1 MKLFSKFFNKETKE
15 KENRIISPDLAAQ
28 EVAAF
33 FDLNSEEII
42 ERSNLNSATYYAC
55 MLIRCNAIAKLP
67 IKIKQDTKEGK
78 IDKTE
83 HPLYH
88 LLKNRPNLFMT
99 PHDLKWATEFYRL
112 HYGNAFWAMGMKK
125 GKINAIYLLD
135 STAMEIIIDDA
146 GILNK
151 QNMVYYLYSD
161 PKKGQII
168 YTSDEIVHFKN
179 FPTNGIE
186 GISISKYI
194 TDLIQSEKYSTKMLK
209 EKYKSGM
216 MQPIVV
222 EYTGEFDNKKI
233 DLIRKKF
240 QRLGGITNA
249 GKVLPIPAEF
259 KAKELNTSLVNN
271 QFFELQGLNAKQ
283 IANTFGVKSFQLN
296 DTGKSTYNNI
306 EQQNKAFYCDT
317 LQNVITEYEEEIN
330 YKMFLTEERE
340 KGYYAKFNVDSIL
353 RSDLETRAKSYE
365 SGINTGYMTIAEVRE
380 KEDLP
385 FKEGTDKLIIGNGAS
400 IPLEDLG
407 KQYKKGG
414 EETLEEDI

>member
-1 MKLFSKFFNKETKE
+1 MKLFSKFFNKQT

-33 FDLNSEEII
+33 FDLNSEEIM

-67 IKIKQDTKEGK
+67 IKVKQDTKEGK

-83 HPLYH
+83 HPLYR